1 MLNFYQRIAYRLLGR
16 RIRRS
21 LDKNKNIERSL
32 MKGRM
37 SIRPDVYLST
47 VLLNSIVVASIS
59 AVLVVM
65 FLLIYG
71 STPNVTPVIY
81 VVSIPLPALL
91 AALVYTV
98 GVAYPEI
105 LAGSRA
111 SDINYNLPYAL
122 NYIAALSAAGV
133 TPDTVFESLSTQK
146 VYGQVAYEASLIHRD
161 LSLLGKDTITSLKDA
176 LDRTPSIKMQ
186 DFLQGAITTITS
198 GGDLKVYFRAKSDQF
213 MAENVQAQKSFLETL
228 GVMAE
233 SFVTVVVAAPLL
245 LIIMLSV
252 MMMVGGSIT
261 SSMTFAYMV
270 IFIMLP
276 VSQAGFALAIRYMK
290 PG

>member
-1 MLNFYQRIAYRLLGR
+1 MLNFYQRIAYRLLGKR
-16 RIRRS
+16 SQKSLQKNRTMGRS
-21 LDKNKNIERSL
+21 LL
-32 MKGRM
+32 KGRI
-37 SIRPDVYLST
+37 SIRPDVYFST
-47 VLLNSIVVASIS
+47 VLLNAIVVAS
-59 AVLVVM
+59 AAALLVVL
-65 FLLIYG
+65 FLVLYG
-71 STPNVTPVIY
+71 TTPDENPMIY
-81 VVSIPLPALL
+81 VILIPLPLLL
-91 AALVYTV
+91 AALVYTI
-98 GVAYPEI
+98 GVAYPE
-105 LAGSRA
+105 LVAGSRA

-198 GGDLKVYFRAKSDQF
+198 GGDLKVYFRAKADQF

-252 MMMVGGSIT
+252 MMMVGGSVT
-261 SSMTFAYMV
+261 SSVTFAYMV